1 VVKLGGSVLR
11 DGVAIRK
18 AAEQLKLELRN
29 GNRVVA
35 VVSAI
40 KGTTDKL
47 LNISDEISSD
57 IPSSVIDEIIRL
69 GEEQSARLLTATLKL
84 IGVDAVE
91 ITPDSPSWPIITNE
105 VFGNAEP
112 LMDHCRQA
120 VSLGIKPLIERG
132 QLPVVCGFIGRS
144 LSGKIT
150 TLGRG
155 GTDTTAT
162 IIAECLGAD
171 QLILVKDVGGIFS
184 ADPKKVD
191 DAVFINSM
199 DADEASIITA
209 SGSRVL
215 QDKVFKYKSEELDI
229 RIVSEDGPLNKKGT
243 IIIGSAID
251 LAFYRYT
258 RPVHKMTIVGHD
270 CFNFGLFTNLI
281 QKLNGINLT
290 VHSSSITDKSISLI
304 VEGDISK
311 IIQKVHGM
319 IKNTQFTAVTS
330 RDNLARFKIYGTKV
344 NQNKNDIVEL
354 LTEINYLHLE
364 LDDVS
369 ITFIVP
375 WNERF
380 NTEEQLKKP
389 NFSSIINF

>member
-1 VVKLGGSVLR
+1 MSRELLVVKLGGSVLR

-47 LNISDEISSD
+47 LRISDEISSD

-84 IGVDAVE
+84 LGVDAVE

-171 QLILVKDVGGIFS
+171 QLILVKDVGGVFS

-191 DAVFINSM
+191 DAVFIDSM
-199 DADEASIITA
+199 DADEASIMTA

-215 QDKVFKYKSEELDI
+215 QDKVFKYNSEELDI

-243 IIIGSAID
+243 IIIGSTVD
-251 LAFYRYT
+251 LAF
-258 RPVHKMTIVGHD
+258 
-270 CFNFGLFTNLI
+270 
-281 QKLNGINLT
+281 
-290 VHSSSITDKSISLI
+290 
-304 VEGDISK
+304 
-311 IIQKVHGM
+311 
-319 IKNTQFTAVTS
+319 
-330 RDNLARFKIYGTKV
+330 
-344 NQNKNDIVEL
+344 
-354 LTEINYLHLE
+354 
-364 LDDVS
+364 
-369 ITFIVP
+369 
-375 WNERF
+375 
-380 NTEEQLKKP
+380 
-389 NFSSIINF
+389 